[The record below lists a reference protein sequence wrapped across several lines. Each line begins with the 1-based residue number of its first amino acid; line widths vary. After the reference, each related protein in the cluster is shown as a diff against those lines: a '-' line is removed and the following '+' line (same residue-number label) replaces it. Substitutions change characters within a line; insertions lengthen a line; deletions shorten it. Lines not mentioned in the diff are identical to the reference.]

1 MTSKIYKIWINII
14 PILRGCRLSF
24 FYHIFRSNIRIGS
37 LLRVYS
43 GREWIFIPGCSFV
56 CGRKVLLGNNVSLR
70 SSDGALLEI
79 EDNVGIGNNSQI
91 VCHKHIKIGKGT
103 SIAPGVMLFDHNH
116 LFDKDY
122 GVNQRKFEDGEIVIG
137 EHCWLGAGV
146 IVVKD
151 VTIGNNAI
159 IGAGSVVVKDI
170 PENCVAVGNPCK
182 PIKYFK

>member
-1 MTSKIYKIWINII
+1 MASKIYKIWINFI
-14 PILRGCRLSF
+14 PILRGCRLSL

-37 LLRVYS
+37 LLRVNS
-43 GREWIFIPGCSFV
+43 GREWIFYPGCSFV
-56 CGRKVLLGNNVSLR
+56 CGRKVLLGKNVSLR

-122 GVNQRKFEDGEIVIG
+122 GLNQRKFDDGEIVIG

-182 PIKYFK
+182 PIKYLK